1 MIRESSTKNVGV
13 LMKYVGVYGDFK
25 ELAHA

>member
-1 MIRESSTKNVGV
+1 MMRESSTKNGGV
-13 LMKYVGVYGDFK
+13 MMKYVGVYGDFE